1 MKGDSE
7 IFRYIPGLRDPY
19 TPYDQQTS
27 PSMAA
32 SAVDGYEVHKA
43 FIGGIMVKNPMRMAE
58 YIPNIL
64 T

>member
-1 MKGDSE
+1 
-7 IFRYIPGLRDPY
+7 
-19 TPYDQQTS
+19 
-27 PSMAA
+27 MAA
-32 SAVDGYEVHKA
+32 SSVDGYEVHKA